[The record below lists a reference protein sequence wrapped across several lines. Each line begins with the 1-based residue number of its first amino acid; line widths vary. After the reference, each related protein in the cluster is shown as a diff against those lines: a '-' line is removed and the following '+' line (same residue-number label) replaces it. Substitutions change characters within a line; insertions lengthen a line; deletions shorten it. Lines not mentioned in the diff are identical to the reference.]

1 MRGQGTPRS
10 RPTTPPIST
19 TRWRPLP
26 GRQPRRRGGRRMSA
40 PPHIQVPQGLEKP
53 LPMTL
58 PRLEEKRRLG
68 ERIVMVTAYDYPS
81 AQVAEEA
88 GVDIVLVGDS
98 GAMTVLG
105 YPSTVPVSTDEMLM
119 LAAAVRRGLHTPLL
133 VGDLPFGSYEA
144 SNEQAIATAQRFV
157 KEAGCDAVK
166 LERGGTSVQRA
177 RAIVD
182 AGIPVMGHVGLTPQT
197 ATALGG
203 YKAQGRTADRAL
215 TVARDATAF
224 REAGWFSIVLE
235 AIPAAVTEV
244 LMTRLE
250 IPVIGIGAGS
260 ATDGQVLGFHDLLGI
275 YDGHAPRFAKRFQD
289 VRSQMVAGVAEYAA
303 EVRSRAFPGPE
314 HAYSIDDDE
323 LRRFEQE
330 LA

>member
-40 PPHIQVPQGLEKP
+40 TPHIQVPQGLEEP

-119 LAAAVRRGLHTPLL
+119 LAAAVRRGCKTPFL
-133 VGDLPFGSYEA
+133 VGDLPFGSYETSDA
-144 SNEQAIATAQRFV
+144 QAIQTAQRFI

-203 YKAQGRTADRAL
+203 FKAQGRTADRAQQL
-215 TVARDATAF
+215 VDDALALQ
-224 REAGWFSIVLE
+224 EAGCFAVVLE
-235 AIPAAVTEV
+235 AVPATVAQAVTAALAV
-244 LMTRLE
+244 PT
-250 IPVIGIGAGS
+250 IGI
-260 ATDGQVLGFHDLLGI
+260 
-275 YDGHAPRFAKRFQD
+275 
-289 VRSQMVAGVAEYAA
+289 
-303 EVRSRAFPGPE
+303 
-314 HAYSIDDDE
+314 
-323 LRRFEQE
+323 
-330 LA
+330 